1 MNNKEIKE
9 KSKTYGSSNVAKK
22 ITKKLLFFN
31 FRKYNK
37 KVFYD
42 I

>member
-1 MNNKEIKE
+1 MMTIKNQFKKHE
-9 KSKTYGSSNVAKK
+9 SGKVAKK
-22 ITKKLLFFN
+22 IAKKLLFFN